1 MRTAFAKEVTEIAN
15 IRNDVVL
22 LSGDIGNRMFDEFKL
37 IANSRFF
44 NCGIA
49 ESNMMSVAAGMALC
63 GLRPII
69 YTITPFTTLR
79 CLEQIKIGTAYH
91 NVPVIIIGTGSGLS
105 YAELGA
111 THHSL
116 DDISLIRS
124 IPDIRVLA
132 PCDSIE
138 LKAFLHESLD
148 SDFPTYIRI
157 GKKGEPILN
166 KEHENIQIGKANILK
181 NGDEILI
188 IAIGPIINEALDAA
202 NNRQIDPKKVA
213 VVSMGS
219 VKPLDKDFLYDMS
232 KRKFKKWIIL
242 EEHSKIGGLG
252 SAIIEW
258 KIDNKIDT
266 PEIIRMAAPD
276 QFIHKLGNQNF
287 VREQIGIDA
296 KSILDKLI
304 D

>member
-1 MRTAFAKEVTEIAN
+1 MRTAFAKEVTQIAS
-15 IRNDVVL
+15 IRNDIVL

-37 IANSRFF
+37 KANSRFF

-91 NVPVIIIGTGSGLS
+91 KVPVIIIGTGSGLS

-116 DDISLIRS
+116 DDIALIRS

-132 PCDSIE
+132 PCDSNE
-138 LKAFLHESLD
+138 LKAFLNQSLN
-148 SDFPTYIRI
+148 SNNPTYIRI
-157 GKKGEPILN
+157 GKKGEPILSKD
-166 KEHENIQIGKANILK
+166 KEDIQIGKANVLK
-181 NGDEILI
+181 NGNNVLI
-188 IAIGPIINEALDAA
+188 IGIGPILNEALEAA
-202 NNRQIDPKKVA
+202 NNKNINPKDVSI
-213 VVSMGS
+213 VSMGS
-219 VKPLDKDFLYDMS
+219 VKPLDKDFLHQIS
-232 KRKFKKWIIL
+232 KRNFKKWIIL

-258 KIDNKIDT
+258 KEDSKIET
-266 PEIIRMAAPD
+266 PEIIRIAAPD
-276 QFIHKLGNQNF
+276 QFIHKLGNQKY

-296 KSILDKLI
+296 KSILKHII

>member
-22 LSGDIGNRMFDEFKL
+22 LSGDIGNRMFDDFKSK
-37 IANSRFF
+37 ANSRFF

-91 NVPVIIIGTGSGLS
+91 KVPVIIIGTGSGLS

-138 LKAFLHESLD
+138 LKAFLRQSLD
-148 SDFPTYIRI
+148 SSCPTYIRI

-166 KEHENIQIGKANILK
+166 KDHENIQIGKANILK
-181 NGDEILI
+181 NGDEFLI
-188 IAIGPIINEALDAA
+188 IAIGPIINEALTAA
-202 NNRQIDPKKVA
+202 NDTQFDPKKVA

-219 VKPLDKDFLYDMS
+219 VKPLDTNFLYDMS
-232 KRKFKKWIIL
+232 KRKFKKWIVL

-276 QFIHKLGNQNF
+276 QFIHKLGNQKF

-304 D
+304 F

>member
-1 MRTAFAKEVTEIAN
+1 MRNRFAKN
-15 IRNDVVL
+15 IKNLALKRKDIVL
-22 LSGDIGNRMFDEFKL
+22 LSGDIGNKMFDEFKE
-37 IANSRFF
+37 IAEDRFF

-91 NVPVIIIGTGSGLS
+91 KVPVIIIGTGSGLS

-116 DDISLIRS
+116 DDIALIRS

-132 PCDSIE
+132 PCDSNE
-138 LKAFLHESLD
+138 LKAFLNQSLN
-148 SDFPTYIRI
+148 SNNPTYIRI
-157 GKKGEPILN
+157 GKKGEPILS
-166 KEHENIQIGKANILK
+166 KDKENIQIGKANVLK
-181 NGDEILI
+181 NGNDVLI
-188 IAIGPIINEALDAA
+188 IGIGPILNEALEAA
-202 NNRQIDPKKVA
+202 NNKNINPKKVSI
-213 VVSMGS
+213 VSMGS
-219 VKPLDKDFLYDMS
+219 VKPLDKDFLHQIS
-232 KRKFKKWIIL
+232 KRNFKKWIIL

-258 KIDNKIDT
+258 KEDSKIET
-266 PEIIRMAAPD
+266 PEIIRIAAPD
-276 QFIHKLGNQNF
+276 QFIHKLGNQKY

-296 KSILDKLI
+296 KSILKHII

>member
-1 MRTAFAKEVTEIAN
+1 MRTAFAKEVTQIAS
-15 IRNDVVL
+15 IRNDIVL

-37 IANSRFF
+37 KANSRFF

-91 NVPVIIIGTGSGLS
+91 KVPVIIIGTGSGLS

-116 DDISLIRS
+116 DDIALIRS

-132 PCDSIE
+132 PCDSNE
-138 LKAFLHESLD
+138 LKAFLNQSLN
-148 SDFPTYIRI
+148 SNNPTYIRI
-157 GKKGEPILN
+157 GKKGEPILS
-166 KEHENIQIGKANILK
+166 KDKENIQIGKANVLK
-181 NGDEILI
+181 NGNDVLI
-188 IAIGPIINEALDAA
+188 IGIGPILNEALEAA
-202 NNRQIDPKKVA
+202 NNKNINPKKVSI
-213 VVSMGS
+213 VSMGS
-219 VKPLDKDFLYDMS
+219 VKPLDKDFLHQIS
-232 KRKFKKWIIL
+232 KRNFKKWIIL

-258 KIDNKIDT
+258 KEDSKIET
-266 PEIIRMAAPD
+266 PEIIRIAAPD
-276 QFIHKLGNQNF
+276 QFIHKLGNQKY

-296 KSILDKLI
+296 KSILKHII

>member
-1 MRTAFAKEVTEIAN
+1 MRKTFAKEVTDIAN

-37 IANSRFF
+37 KANSRFF

-49 ESNMMSVAAGMALC
+49 ESNMMSVAAGMALS

-79 CLEQIKIGTAYH
+79 CLEQIKIGAAYH
-91 NVPVIIIGTGSGLS
+91 QVPVIIIGTGSGLS

-124 IPDIRVLA
+124 IPDIRVLC
-132 PCDSIE
+132 PCDSKE
-138 LKAFLHESLD
+138 LKAFLYQSLEINY
-148 SDFPTYIRI
+148 PTYIRI
-157 GKKGEPILN
+157 GKKGEPNITQDF
-166 KEHENIQIGKANILK
+166 ENIKIGKANILK
-181 NGDEILI
+181 NGNEVI
-188 IAIGPIINEALDAA
+188 IMGIGPIINEALKAA
-202 NNRQIDPKKVA
+202 NNEKIDSEKVA

-219 VKPLDKDFLYDMS
+219 VKPMDTDFLYKIS
-232 KRKFKKWIIL
+232 KKNFKKWIII

-258 KIDNKIDT
+258 KVDNKIKT

-276 QFIHKLGNQNF
+276 KFIHKLGNQNY
-287 VREQIGIDA
+287 VREQIGIDSI
-296 KSILDKLI
+296 SILNNIIL
-304 D
+304 

>member
-22 LSGDIGNRMFDEFKL
+22 LSGDIGNRMFDDFKL
-37 IANSRFF
+37 KANSRFF

-49 ESNMMSVAAGMALC
+49 ESNMMSVAAGMALS

-91 NVPVIIIGTGSGLS
+91 KVPVVIIGTGSGLS

-138 LKAFLHESLD
+138 LKAFLHQSLD
-148 SDFPTYIRI
+148 CNCPTYIRI

-166 KEHENIQIGKANILK
+166 KDHENIQIGKANILK

-188 IAIGPIINEALDAA
+188 IAIGPIINEALAAA
-202 NNRQIDPKKVA
+202 NDSQIDPKKVA

-219 VKPLDKDFLYDMS
+219 VKPLDTNFLHDMT
-232 KRKFKKWIIL
+232 KRKFKKWIVL

-258 KIDNKIDT
+258 KIDYKIDT

-276 QFIHKLGNQNF
+276 QFIHKLGNQKF

-296 KSILDKLI
+296 KSILEKLI
-304 D
+304 Y

>member
-1 MRTAFAKEVTEIAN
+1 MRTAFAKEVTQIAS
-15 IRNDVVL
+15 IRNDIVL

-37 IANSRFF
+37 KANSRFF

-91 NVPVIIIGTGSGLS
+91 KVPVIIIGTGSGLS

-116 DDISLIRS
+116 DDIALIRS

-132 PCDSIE
+132 PCDSNE
-138 LKAFLHESLD
+138 LKAFLNQSLN
-148 SDFPTYIRI
+148 SNNPTYIRI
-157 GKKGEPILN
+157 GKKGEPILS
-166 KEHENIQIGKANILK
+166 KDIEDIQIGKANVLK
-181 NGDEILI
+181 NGNDVLI
-188 IAIGPIINEALDAA
+188 IGIGPILNEALEAA
-202 NNRQIDPKKVA
+202 NNKNINPKKVSI
-213 VVSMGS
+213 VSMGS
-219 VKPLDKDFLYDMS
+219 VKPLDKDFLHQIS
-232 KRKFKKWIIL
+232 KRNFKKWIIL

-258 KIDNKIDT
+258 KEDSKIET
-266 PEIIRMAAPD
+266 PEIIRIAAPD
-276 QFIHKLGNQNF
+276 QFIHKLGNQKY

-296 KSILDKLI
+296 KSILKHII

>member
-1 MRTAFAKEVTEIAN
+1 MRTAFAKEVSQIAS

-37 IANSRFF
+37 KANSRFF

-91 NVPVIIIGTGSGLS
+91 KVPVIIIGTGSGLS

-116 DDISLIRS
+116 DDIALIRS

-132 PCDSIE
+132 PCDSKE
-138 LKAFLHESLD
+138 LKAFLNQSLD
-148 SDFPTYIRI
+148 SNNPTYIRI
-157 GKKGEPILN
+157 GKKGEPILTKD
-166 KEHENIQIGKANILK
+166 KEDIQIGKANVLK
-181 NGDEILI
+181 NGNDVI
-188 IAIGPIINEALDAA
+188 IIGIGPILNEALEAA
-202 NNRQIDPKKVA
+202 NDKNINAKKVSI
-213 VVSMGS
+213 VSMGS
-219 VKPLDKDFLYDMS
+219 VKPLDKDFLHQIS
-232 KRKFKKWIIL
+232 KRNFKKWIIL

-258 KIDNKIDT
+258 KEDNKIET
-266 PEIIRMAAPD
+266 PEIIRIAAPD
-276 QFIHKLGNQNF
+276 QFIHKLGNQKY

-296 KSILDKLI
+296 KSILKQII